1 MKRLFWFGVG
11 VFAGVRL
18 TRRSSAAVEAIKSDP
33 LRELDR
39 VVRIAVPLVQK
50 AVKSARSTIEH

>member
-1 MKRLFWFGVG
+1 MKRLFWFGLG

-18 TRRSSAAVEAIKSDP
+18 TRRGSAAVEAIKTDP